1 MIWQLLTFV
10 FPTFLYGVCTGVEI
24 EPCFHA
30 VKNEPCNMTCRVPD
44 FTEVVQFHCNGSSR
58 GACTIFGCSPNM
70 IEEGGNTVILQIPS
84 MSYSNDAC
92 EWTCTYGATS
102 SPATKL
108 IIYSGISDNINLSS
122 RKHANGVRLTA
133 TADCLYPYNPVVNVQ
148 YREQTGGQ
156 FSSLNLQISLQ
167 SSTSPGACNYNIE
180 KRLTATAELS
190 GSLAV
195 LSGKTVF
202 FRMTYA
208 QYPSAGSTS
217 SNEVGPFS
225 FQSDIPFDF

>member
-1 MIWQLLTFV
+1 MS
-10 FPTFLYGVCTGVEI
+10 
-24 EPCFHA
+24 
-30 VKNEPCNMTCRVPD
+30 N
-44 FTEVVQFHCNGSSR
+44 TESR
-58 GACTIFGCSPNM
+58 
-70 IEEGGNTVILQIPS
+70 
-84 MSYSNDAC
+84 
-92 EWTCTYGATS
+92 
-102 SPATKL
+102 
-108 IIYSGISDNINLSS
+108 
-122 RKHANGVRLTA
+122 
-133 TADCLYPYNPVVNVQ
+133 
-148 YREQTGGQ
+148 Q